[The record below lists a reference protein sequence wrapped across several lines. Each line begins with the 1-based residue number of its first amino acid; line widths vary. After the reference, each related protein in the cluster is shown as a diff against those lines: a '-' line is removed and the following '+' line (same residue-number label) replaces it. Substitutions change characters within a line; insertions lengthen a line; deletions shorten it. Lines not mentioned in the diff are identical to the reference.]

1 MANGH
6 DNAVINDCKMCEKSE
21 REREGEKGEK
31 RAEKQAQPS
40 RSWQQAGV
48 RNEGELTACEK
59 CEGNEYVVREKM

>member
-40 RSWQQAGV
+40 RS
-48 RNEGELTACEK
+48 
-59 CEGNEYVVREKM
+59 